1 MEPHVP
7 DCPGKQV
14 IPAPLLYPALYN
26 GPVNYYSRL
35 VREQEIL
42 IEVFDH
48 YSKQTYRNRCRIMGP
63 NGVLTL
69 SIPVKKSRGK
79 KNFLKE
85 IRIDYDTPWPKIHWR
100 SLVAS
105 YASSPFFEFMMDD
118 LIVFYE
124 KKFDF
129 LVDLNHQLLESTL
142 RLMGLNIP
150 IHHSDSFTE
159 IGGED
164 DPRFFIHP
172 KLDHTLLDPDFQPV
186 EYHQVFYDRHG
197 FQSNLSILD
206 LLFNEGPDALSILQ
220 NSLRT

>member
-7 DCPGKQV
+7 DCPSKQV
-14 IPAPLLYPALYN
+14 IPVPLVYPAFYN
-26 GPVNYYSRL
+26 GPVNYYTRL

-85 IRIDYDTPWPKIHWR
+85 IRIDYDTPWHKIHWR

-118 LIVFYE
+118 LITFYE
-124 KKFDF
+124 NKFEF
-129 LVDLNHQLLESTL
+129 LVDLNHQLMEKTL

-150 IHHSDSFTE
+150 IRYSNSFTE
-159 IGGED
+159 MTGSG
-164 DPRFFIHP
+164 DPRYFIHP
-172 KLDHTLLDPDFQPV
+172 KMDHTVLDPDFQSLK
-186 EYHQVFYDRHG
+186 YHQVFSDRLG
-197 FQSNLSILD
+197 FQSNMSILD
-206 LLFNEGPDALSILQ
+206 LLFNEGPVALSILQ